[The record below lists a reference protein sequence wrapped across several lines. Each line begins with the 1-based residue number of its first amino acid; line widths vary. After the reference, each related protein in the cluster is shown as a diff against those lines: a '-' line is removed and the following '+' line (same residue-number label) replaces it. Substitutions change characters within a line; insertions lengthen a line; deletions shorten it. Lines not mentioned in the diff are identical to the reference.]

1 VIVVSFCWHVPH
13 SPEICAGSPK
23 LIRGISSRYCTF
35 KAPLGLEPL
44 SNRLILNWNLAS
56 PHITSPHLKLRGWSQ
71 AAIYSGETPCQARL
85 PLIYLTLHCVA
96 IATIRPVVHREFEA
110 VNMSDRG
117 ARIAGVTTA
126 LYALS
131 FVAVSVRCYVRGYLI
146 RSFGYDD
153 WLIVATL
160 VRLLE

>member
-1 VIVVSFCWHVPH
+1 MVLNPFFKLLDPDLEPNRTEPQIGGV
-13 SPEICAGSPK
+13 SPK
-23 LIRGISSRYCTF
+23 QSYIPGKR
-35 KAPLGLEPL
+35 
-44 SNRLILNWNLAS
+44 
-56 PHITSPHLKLRGWSQ
+56 
-71 AAIYSGETPCQARL
+71 PCQARL
-85 PLIYLTLHCVA
+85 LLIRLTLHCVA
-96 IATIRPVVHREFEA
+96 IATIQPVIHRELKA

-131 FVAVSVRCYVRGYLI
+131 VVAVGVRCYVRVYLI

-160 VRLLE
+160 VRLQSKAFERSVH